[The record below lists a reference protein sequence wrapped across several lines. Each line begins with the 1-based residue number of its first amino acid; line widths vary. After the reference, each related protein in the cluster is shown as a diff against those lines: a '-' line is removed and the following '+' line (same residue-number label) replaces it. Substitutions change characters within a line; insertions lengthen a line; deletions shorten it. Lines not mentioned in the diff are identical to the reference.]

1 MFKIMLVIF
10 IRFTFNNRSRN
21 LMQTLNRKIKKNV
34 SLTLFGVLLS
44 AHNTAW
50 AESDM
55 QLQEKALKA
64 RELTHQKAMDHSQ
77 HAKQADETQGF
88 RGVFYGYLPC
98 DEEDCDGLKMTLS
111 LKQKDNY
118 LLVTQPAKPSS
129 REFYDKGK
137 YTWDDKTHTL
147 SLVSKKNGTSQRF
160 TIKDAGT
167 LIQLNSDGKPM
178 PGDQDDYALQRS
190 DMTKSRQVH
199 IH

>member
-1 MFKIMLVIF
+1 
-10 IRFTFNNRSRN
+10 
-21 LMQTLNRKIKKNV
+21 MQALNRKIKNNV
-34 SLTLFGVLLS
+34 SLTFFSILLS
-44 AHNTAW
+44 ASNPAW

-64 RELTHQKAMDHSQ
+64 RELTRHKPMDHSE
-77 HAKQADETQGF
+77 HAKQTNETQGF

-98 DEEDCDGLKMTLS
+98 DEKDCDGLKMTLS

-137 YTWDDKTHTL
+137 YTWDDQTHIL
-147 SLVSKKNGTSQRF
+147 SLVSKKNGASQLF
-160 TIKDAGT
+160 TIKDEGT

-190 DMTKSRQVH
+190 DLAKSRQVH

>member
-1 MFKIMLVIF
+1 
-10 IRFTFNNRSRN
+10 
-21 LMQTLNRKIKKNV
+21 MQTLNRKIKKDV
-34 SLTLFGVLLS
+34 SLIFFGVLLS
-44 AHNTAW
+44 ACNAAW

-64 RELTHQKAMDHSQ
+64 RELTRHQAMEHSK
-77 HAKQADETQGF
+77 HSKQADETEGF

-98 DEEDCDGLKMTLS
+98 DEKDCDGLKKTLS

-137 YTWDDKTHTL
+137 YTWDDQTHIL
-147 SLVSKKNGTSQRF
+147 SLVSKKNGASQLF
-160 TIKDAGT
+160 TIKDEGT
-167 LIQLNSDGKPM
+167 LIQLNSDGTPM
-178 PGDQDDYALQRS
+178 QGDQDDYALQRS
-190 DMTKSRQVH
+190 DMAKSRQVH

>member
-1 MFKIMLVIF
+1 
-10 IRFTFNNRSRN
+10 
-21 LMQTLNRKIKKNV
+21 MQTLNRKIKKNV
-34 SLTLFGVLLS
+34 SLIFFGVWLS
-44 AHNTAW
+44 AYNTAW

-64 RELTHQKAMDHSQ
+64 RELTRQQAMDHSQ
-77 HAKQADETQGF
+77 HSKQTDESQGF

-111 LKQKDNY
+111 LKQKENY

-147 SLVSKKNGTSQRF
+147 SLMSKKNGTRQLF
-160 TIKDAGT
+160 TIKDEGT
-167 LIQLNSDGKPM
+167 LIQLNNDGKPM

-190 DMTKSRQVH
+190 DTAKSRQVH